1 MKNTEEIK
9 SIVIKEVEGKM
20 SFVYMFKSIF
30 LLVNGFQ
37 YLRFFSIAG
46 NVLPLVAVA

>member
-20 SFVYMFKSIF
+20 SFETKNFK
-30 LLVNGFQ
+30 
-37 YLRFFSIAG
+37 
-46 NVLPLVAVA
+46 PT